1 MQQNQDIK
9 GFTILELLAVLAIVA
24 VVSAMGFPNFMSWK
38 TDREIRLATE
48 KVSSMIT
55 NINTQ
60 VKRGNFLYVQ
70 LQIEPNSVNETNFT
84 TKGIYQD
91 TYSNILNDSNIKI
104 ECKIQ
109 NSKYWDEH
117 KVETTSKSVAVHFDV
132 DSSVCFSKDGSYFSE
147 KNRLENSQVTRISLG
162 GRTSDNY
169 IIICPSS
176 GVLKRTTGSTSL
188 GGDSFL
194 SRQKPLYLGF
204 SPRFIASSRILLTSS
219 RVFRKPD

>member
-1 MQQNQDIK
+1 MRQNQNIK
-9 GFTILELLAVLAIVA
+9 GFTILELLAVLVIVVA
-24 VVSAMGFPNFMSWK
+24 VSAMGFPNFISWK

-70 LQIEPNSVNETNFT
+70 LQISPNGVKETNFT

-104 ECKIQ
+104 ECKIE

-132 DSSVCFSKDGSYFSE
+132 DSSVCFSKDGSKFLKEGKLKSNINILINGENKADYLILCAPRNAE
-147 KNRLENSQVTRISLG
+147 KTGNKCATDPRKVGKPSYGKPSYLVLWTRFGTVKKYKWSG
-162 GRTSDNY
+162 SDWN
-169 IIICPSS
+169 
-176 GVLKRTTGSTSL
+176 L
-188 GGDSFL
+188 
-194 SRQKPLYLGF
+194 Q
-204 SPRFIASSRILLTSS
+204 
-219 RVFRKPD
+219 

>member
-9 GFTILELLAVLAIVA
+9 GFTILELLAVLVIVVA
-24 VVSAMGFPNFMSWK
+24 VSAMGFPNFISWK
-38 TDREIRLATE
+38 TEREIRLATE

-70 LQIEPNSVNETNFT
+70 LQISPNGVKETNFT

-132 DSSVCFSKDGSYFSE
+132 DSSVCFSKDGSKFLKEGKLKSNINLKIAGEE
-147 KNRLENSQVTRISLG
+147 KADYLILCAPRNAEKTGNKCALDPRKVGKPSYGKPSYLVLWTRFGTVKKYKWSG
-162 GRTSDNY
+162 SDWN
-169 IIICPSS
+169 
-176 GVLKRTTGSTSL
+176 L
-188 GGDSFL
+188 
-194 SRQKPLYLGF
+194 Q
-204 SPRFIASSRILLTSS
+204 
-219 RVFRKPD
+219 

>member
-1 MQQNQDIK
+1 VQQNQDIK
-9 GFTILELLAVLAIVA
+9 GFTILELLAVLVIVVA
-24 VVSAMGFPNFMSWK
+24 VSAMGFPNFISWK
-38 TDREIRLATE
+38 TEREIRLATE

-70 LQIEPNSVNETNFT
+70 LQISPNGVKETNFT

-132 DSSVCFSKDGSYFSE
+132 DSSVCFSKDGSKFLKEGKLKSNINLKIAGEE
-147 KNRLENSQVTRISLG
+147 KADYLILCAPRNAEKTGNKCALDPRKVGKPSYGKPSYLVLWTRFGTVKKYKWSG
-162 GRTSDNY
+162 SDWN
-169 IIICPSS
+169 
-176 GVLKRTTGSTSL
+176 L
-188 GGDSFL
+188 
-194 SRQKPLYLGF
+194 Q
-204 SPRFIASSRILLTSS
+204 
-219 RVFRKPD
+219 

>member
-1 MQQNQDIK
+1 MQENQDIK
-9 GFTILELLAVLAIVA
+9 GFTILELLVVIAIVA

-84 TKGIYQD
+84 TKGIYKD
-91 TYSNILNDSNIKI
+91 TYVNILYNPKEKI

-117 KVETTSKSVAVHFDV
+117 KVETTSKNVAVHFDA
-132 DSSVCFSKDGSYFSE
+132 DSSVCFSKDGSKFLKEGKLKSNINILINGEE
-147 KNRLENSQVTRISLG
+147 KADYLILCAPRNAEKTGNKCAVDPRKVGKPSDGKPSYLVLWTRFGTVKKYKWSG
-162 GRTSDNY
+162 SDWN
-169 IIICPSS
+169 
-176 GVLKRTTGSTSL
+176 L
-188 GGDSFL
+188 
-194 SRQKPLYLGF
+194 Q
-204 SPRFIASSRILLTSS
+204 
-219 RVFRKPD
+219 

>member
-1 MQQNQDIK
+1 MRQNQNIK
-9 GFTILELLAVLAIVA
+9 GFTILELLAVLVIVVA
-24 VVSAMGFPNFMSWK
+24 VSAMGFPNFISWK

-70 LQIEPNSVNETNFT
+70 LQISPNGVKETNFT

-104 ECKIQ
+104 ECKIE

-132 DSSVCFSKDGSYFSE
+132 DSSVCFSKDGSKFLKEGKLKSNINLKIAGEE
-147 KNRLENSQVTRISLG
+147 KADYLILCAPRNAEKTGNKCALDPRKVGKPSYGKPSYLVLWTRFGTVKKYKWSG
-162 GRTSDNY
+162 SDWN
-169 IIICPSS
+169 
-176 GVLKRTTGSTSL
+176 L
-188 GGDSFL
+188 
-194 SRQKPLYLGF
+194 Q
-204 SPRFIASSRILLTSS
+204 
-219 RVFRKPD
+219 

>member
-1 MQQNQDIK
+1 MQENQDIK
-9 GFTILELLAVLAIVA
+9 GFTILELLVVIAIVA

-38 TDREIRLATE
+38 TDRELRLATE

-70 LQIEPNSVNETNFT
+70 LQISPNGVKETNFT

-109 NSKYWDEH
+109 NSKY
-117 KVETTSKSVAVHFDV
+117 
-132 DSSVCFSKDGSYFSE
+132 
-147 KNRLENSQVTRISLG
+147 
-162 GRTSDNY
+162 
-169 IIICPSS
+169 
-176 GVLKRTTGSTSL
+176 
-188 GGDSFL
+188 
-194 SRQKPLYLGF
+194 
-204 SPRFIASSRILLTSS
+204 
-219 RVFRKPD
+219 

>member
-1 MQQNQDIK
+1 MRQNQNIK
-9 GFTILELLAVLAIVA
+9 GFTILELLAVLVIVVA
-24 VVSAMGFPNFMSWK
+24 VSAMGFPNFISWK

-70 LQIEPNSVNETNFT
+70 LQISPNGVKETNFT

-104 ECKIQ
+104 ECKIE

-132 DSSVCFSKDGSYFSE
+132 DSSVCFSKDGSKFLKEGKLKSNINILINGENKADYLILCAPRNAE
-147 KNRLENSQVTRISLG
+147 KTGNKCALDPRKVGKPSYGKPSYLVLWTRFGTVKKYKWSG
-162 GRTSDNY
+162 SDWN
-169 IIICPSS
+169 
-176 GVLKRTTGSTSL
+176 L
-188 GGDSFL
+188 
-194 SRQKPLYLGF
+194 Q
-204 SPRFIASSRILLTSS
+204 
-219 RVFRKPD
+219 